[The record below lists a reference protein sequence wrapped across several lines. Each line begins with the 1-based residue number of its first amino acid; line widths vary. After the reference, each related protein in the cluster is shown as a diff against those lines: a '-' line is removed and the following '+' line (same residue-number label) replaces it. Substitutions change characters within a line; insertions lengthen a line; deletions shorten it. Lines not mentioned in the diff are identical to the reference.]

1 MSTISEMQ
9 SRLATAKER
18 NRANNERRQE
28 VMAEIKEK
36 FGCDSLEELKAK
48 VVELEAEL
56 SKQKELL
63 EQAIGEAEVA
73 LVQLEQKVGVK

>member
-1 MSTISEMQ
+1 MSTIGEMQ

-36 FGCDSLEELKAK
+36 FGCDSLEELKGK
-48 VVELEAEL
+48 VLELEAEL

-63 EQAIGEAEVA
+63 EQAIDEAEVA
-73 LVQLEQKVGVK
+73 LVQLEQKVGVR

>member
-1 MSTISEMQ
+1 MSTIGEMQ

-36 FGCDSLEELKAK
+36 FGCDSLEELKGK
-48 VVELEAEL
+48 VLELEAEL